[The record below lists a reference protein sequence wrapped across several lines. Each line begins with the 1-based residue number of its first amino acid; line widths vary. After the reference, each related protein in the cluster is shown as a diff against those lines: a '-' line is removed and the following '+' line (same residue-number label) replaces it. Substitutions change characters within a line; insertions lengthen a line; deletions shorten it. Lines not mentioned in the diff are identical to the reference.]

1 MDALLELTAYCPFCF
16 APSQH
21 QSGRVEACAVC
32 ERPFLAVNLHKKETR
47 CTTIGLSLPHGSSR
61 VSSSHHPTVQLDALD
76 ALDAQVPAT
85 DESQSSRDD
94 LGLGK
99 GRYQCTE
106 ELGRGGMGVVVR
118 AHDRSLGRDVAIKLL
133 KDAHRPGRLRR
144 FLREAQISGQLAHP
158 NIVPVHDF
166 GIDGTGR
173 VYFTMQLIEGRTL
186 AAHLDD
192 MRAGK
197 QGMPLGRLVRFLVQ
211 VCNAIELAHSRQ
223 VIHRDLKP
231 SNIMIGAYGEVL
243 VMDWGLARVITAVND
258 VTMEGVHSSS
268 SDDDSGGA
276 SDHHDL
282 TMEGSVLGTP
292 AYMPPEQ
299 ADGRNARLDA
309 RSDVYALGAILYE
322 LLTLRAPASG
332 SDVHEVLLKVRA
344 GVTDL
349 PSRVAPAGRLVP
361 RDLEAVAMRA
371 LSRAPAE
378 RYQSA
383 AAMGRDLEAWLDG
396 RAVSARTIT
405 LTEMILVAYRR
416 HRLTAIVSVALVAV
430 AVGGLTYAVQLNR
443 TARFAAEAAQ
453 AQSEFARQDADAAR
467 ASVAQALASEREQR
481 ITADRERY
489 LSSIAL
495 ASQELRQEDYGA
507 GVAALNSCP
516 ENLRDWPWRRLDLL
530 TKLDLLRRTDAT
542 EPGTSLIALAG
553 GHLLTTSRDGYV
565 RLYSEGLRPE
575 GAFQAHRSATMT
587 AALLNDGR
595 VLSGGAD
602 GTLRLWRI
610 GSENPERIMV
620 GAAGPMAKVLTD
632 GRLAWSLTIAGQV
645 NVWDLAS
652 GSALRKAEL
661 GGEAVLLEEGP
672 QVVAR
677 RADGSGV
684 VLDAQAAH
692 ELPAPVPGY
701 RLLAWSPAG
710 WIAHLGTKLAVV
722 TAAGQLTPVA
732 DLGHAPTAA
741 AWSPDG
747 KRIMAQTGP
756 SVQIITLGQPHPLPI
771 VGHAGP
777 VVGAVFVEE
786 GARLATFGDD
796 GSIRLWDA
804 EKRRDV
810 EFVAA
815 LTATSAAAVSN
826 DGGRVVMGD
835 TGGAVALVDV
845 RSRSVLRRWH
855 AGFPITAA
863 ALSGDGSLVALA
875 SKDGRARVWVADSGY
890 TLVTLPKTKTEIRA
904 LAFDSD
910 AKRLA
915 VAASDGRVRV
925 HEVADGHELYT
936 CHGHAGAVP
945 NLFFGAERL
954 RTGGVDGTVRTFTA
968 HNGERTAT
976 EADHDDAVTA
986 LTMSTGEHWLATARG
1001 RLIEIGVPGQAPT
1014 ISLHLLQPVQA
1025 LCFAADGSR
1034 LFAASSDG
1042 LVRCIDV
1049 ASGRTLLTASELP
1062 TPAMLLQAAGTRDL
1076 IAVLRDGSVALLPA
1090 SR

>member
-1 MDALLELTAYCPFCF
+1 MDALLELTSYCPFCF
-16 APSQH
+16 SPSQDH
-21 QSGRVEACAVC
+21 TGKVVACASC
-32 ERPFLAVNLHKKETR
+32 NRPFLAVNLHKKETR
-47 CTTIGLSLPHGSSR
+47 CTTTGLSLPEGTARISSAL
-61 VSSSHHPTVQLDALD
+61 HPTIHIEDLA
-76 ALDAQVPAT
+76 AHEAAQQGTA
-85 DESQSSRDD
+85 ESSSRDD
-94 LGLGK
+94 LELGK

-133 KDAHRPGRLRR
+133 KDSHRPGRLRR

-192 MRAGK
+192 LRAGK
-197 QGMPLGRLVRFLVQ
+197 EGMPLGRLVRILVQ
-211 VCNAIELAHSRQ
+211 VCNAIELAHSRE

-231 SNIMIGAYGEVL
+231 ANIMIGSYGEVL
-243 VMDWGLARVITAVND
+243 VMDWGLARVITAVNE
-258 VTMEGVHSSS
+258 VTIDGVHPSS
-268 SDDDSGGA
+268 SDDDS
-276 SDHHDL
+276 DHPDL

-299 ADGRNARLDA
+299 AEGRNARLDG
-309 RSDVYALGAILYE
+309 RSDVYALGAILFE
-322 LLTLRAPASG
+322 LLTLRAPATG
-332 SDVHEVLLKVRA
+332 RDVHEVLRQVRA
-344 GVTDL
+344 GITDL

-396 RAVSARTIT
+396 RAVSARTIP
-405 LTEMILVAYRR
+405 LAEMVMVVYRR
-416 HRLTAIVSVALVAV
+416 HRLTAIVSATLGAL

-453 AQSEFARQDADAAR
+453 AQSELARHDADAAR
-467 ASVAQALASEREQR
+467 ATVAQALASEREQR
-481 ITADRERY
+481 VTADRERY

-495 ASQELRQEDYGA
+495 ASQELSQEDYGA
-507 GVAALNSCP
+507 AVSALASCP

-530 TKLDLLRRTDAT
+530 TKLDLLRRTDAP

-565 RLYSEGLRPE
+565 RLYGDGLRPE
-575 GAFQAHRSATMT
+575 GGFQAHRSATMT

-595 VLSGGAD
+595 ILSGGAD

-610 GSENPERIMV
+610 GNENPDRIMV

-632 GRLAWSLTIAGQV
+632 GHLAWSMTIAGQV
-645 NVWDLAS
+645 NVWDLTS

-661 GGEAVLLEEGP
+661 GSEAVLLQEGP

-684 VLDAQAAH
+684 ALDAQAAH

-701 RLLAWSPAG
+701 RLLAWNSAG

-786 GARLATFGDD
+786 GARLATFGED

-810 EFVAA
+810 DLVAA
-815 LTATSAAAVSN
+815 VAEASAAAVSS
-826 DGGRVVMGD
+826 DGGRVVLGD
-835 TGGAVALVDV
+835 PSGAVALVDV
-845 RSRSVLRRWH
+845 RSRSVLRRWN

-904 LAFDSD
+904 LAFGLD

-925 HEVADGHELYT
+925 HEVADGHEVYT

-945 NLFFGAERL
+945 NLLFGAERL

-968 HNGERTAT
+968 HNGERIAT
-976 EADHDDAVTA
+976 EAAHDEAVTA
-986 LTMSTGEHWLATARG
+986 LSMTADEHLLATARG
-1001 RLIEIGVPGQAPT
+1001 RLIEIGVPGQPPSIT
-1014 ISLHLLQPVQA
+1014 LHLLQPVQA

-1034 LFAASSDG
+1034 LFAATSDG
-1042 LVRCIDV
+1042 LVRCLDV
-1049 ASGRTLLTASELP
+1049 ASGRTLLSTSALP
-1062 TPAMLLQAAGTRDL
+1062 APATVLQAAGTRDL